1 MSTTIFDTFVRD
13 YENAEFSF
21 KEEELETGS
30 LSNEFINDE
39 ESNGSD
45 EDGKEFDDASI
56 NQLFQSPDALHFS
69 PIVDQ
74 TNQFFTPPPS
84 ISSLPLKFEFN
95 DINSLPL
102 PLPNYQTPFY
112 FPLAEQ
118 DVNLLLAQ
126 IQPLPPS
133 ILPPVQIHP
142 PLPPRDGNYM
152 DISPF
157 VRYPMREAAK
167 KVKIPCSTLGKRWK
181 AATMGRQWPYRK
193 IRKLEKEIETLVYNS
208 CDATAAEDRE
218 RLGCLVE
225 ERKTE
230 IYPVYIRVCPGSGSS
245 NPEKKKKS
253 PVKKEKRTPSS
264 SVSSS

>member
-1 MSTTIFDTFVRD
+1 MAFFDTLVRD
-13 YENAEFSF
+13 YESVEGLFN
-21 KEEELETGS
+21 EEIELEAGS
-30 LSNEFINDE
+30 YNDFNNNDE

-45 EDGKEFDDASI
+45 EEGKFDDTQI
-56 NQLFQSPDALHFS
+56 NQLFQSPDALHFN
-69 PIVDQ
+69 PIVDP
-74 TNQFFTPPPS
+74 NQFLLPSNSTPP
-84 ISSLPLKFEFN
+84 SLPLKFEFN
-95 DINSLPL
+95 DFNSSLPL
-102 PLPNYQTPFY
+102 HPSYQAPLY

-118 DVNLLLAQ
+118 DVNFLLSQ
-126 IQPLPPS
+126 IQPLPPAV
-133 ILPPVQIHP
+133 LPPVQIHP

-230 IYPVYIRVCPGSGSS
+230 IYPVFIRVCPGNGSSS
-245 NPEKKKKS
+245 NPEKKKKA

-264 SVSSS
+264 SSVSSS